1 MLFYHFALIELI
13 YKKFFHRHE
22 FVNFDIESCVNVLDA
37 ELICE

>member
-13 YKKFFHRHE
+13 YKKFFHE